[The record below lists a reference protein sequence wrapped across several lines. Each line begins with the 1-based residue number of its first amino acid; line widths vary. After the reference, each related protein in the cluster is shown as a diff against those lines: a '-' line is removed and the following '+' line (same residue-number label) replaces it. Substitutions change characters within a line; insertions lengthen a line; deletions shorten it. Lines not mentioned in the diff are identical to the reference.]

1 MNENEFQERIS
12 NFVEKYSNDWWEL
25 KKAQYGKY
33 AYNPRCIIPKEIDG
47 QQVFANYYIDYDHVF
62 TVPVLSATFF
72 TETGHQ
78 LTYSELLSILPQK
91 IEEGS
96 ISEREHELTG
106 KPVFFIHPCKTQ
118 EFVEPFLKAGADYLH
133 VWLVKYGPLF
143 FYKLPF

>member
-1 MNENEFQERIS
+1 MEEKEFQQKITL
-12 NFVEKYSNDWWEL
+12 FVEKYALDGWEL
-25 KKAQYGKY
+25 KKARYGIY
-33 AYNPRCIIPKEIDG
+33 AYNPRRIIQKEIDG
-47 QQVFANYYIDYDHVF
+47 QPVFANYYIDYDHVF

-78 LTYSELLSILPQK
+78 LTYSELLTILPQRL
-91 IEEGS
+91 EEGS

-118 EFVEPFLKAGADYLH
+118 QFVEPFLKVGADYLH